1 MTDPKIY
8 GKKKNEIEQIEKI
21 LSEKLNRNDHSD
33 VLKYEN
39 KLYYLLNEIIQMNEG
54 VITKLTA
61 AIENLQLQNT
71 SIKNDE
77 NLNKKEK
84 EQQINKNKKKISIRF
99 DLKTK
104 LDIENEK
111 YKAKFQKLEEK
122 LEIEKKKSNALK
134 EAAEN
139 LKKAAAEK
147 ARKDQEAAE
156 KDQEAAENLKK
167 AAAEKARKENYVNLK
182 PIKIGA
188 KTHNCRCK
196 MKIQ

>member
-1 MTDPKIY
+1 MTDPKAF
-8 GKKKNEIEQIEKI
+8 GKKKIEIEQIEKI
-21 LSEKLNRNDHSD
+21 LSDKLNRNDHSD

-39 KLYYLLNEIIQMNEG
+39 ELYNLLSEIIKTSED

-61 AIENLQLQNT
+61 TIENLQLQNKN
-71 SIKNDE
+71 IENDE

-99 DLKTK
+99 DQKTK
-104 LDIENEK
+104 LDIENRK

-122 LEIEKKKSNALK
+122 LEIEKNKSNALK

-139 LKKAAAEK
+139 LKRAAAEK

-156 KDQEAAENLKK
+156 K
-167 AAAEKARKENYVNLK
+167 ARKDIYVDLK

-188 KTHNCRCK
+188 KIHNCRCK